1 MRPPLARSL
10 VFMKSSLETYSMIIA
25 KLGPLIKAKIKLL
38 FDYNLLVLLL
48 EHAYMVF
55 PTTFIVK
62 KSKFMGTSVYRP

>member
-1 MRPPLARSL
+1 M
-10 VFMKSSLETYSMIIA
+10 
-25 KLGPLIKAKIKLL
+25 KIKLL

-62 KSKFMGTSVYRP
+62 NRNLWEPLFTSLEHKGIHSTVDKSEAACSGKLENSKILLF